1 MASEPVRGATET
13 KPSRT
18 ITRASRVNVT
28 RFTKSEFSRQRLM
41 LFRIDA
47 SQFCNKNHPRHDAIA
62 KTTISPQAESM
73 PSHPGT
79 DRPKTKNPMTGK
91 DIPAAN
97 SPHSNVSSGV
107 KPTNSSIRNPSA
119 KATART
125 TNTGMNTESET
136 TKVIDVL
143 LQQGGTETRS

>member
-1 MASEPVRGATET
+1 
-13 KPSRT
+13 
-18 ITRASRVNVT
+18 
-28 RFTKSEFSRQRLM
+28 
-41 LFRIDA
+41 
-47 SQFCNKNHPRHDAIA
+47 
-62 KTTISPQAESM
+62 M